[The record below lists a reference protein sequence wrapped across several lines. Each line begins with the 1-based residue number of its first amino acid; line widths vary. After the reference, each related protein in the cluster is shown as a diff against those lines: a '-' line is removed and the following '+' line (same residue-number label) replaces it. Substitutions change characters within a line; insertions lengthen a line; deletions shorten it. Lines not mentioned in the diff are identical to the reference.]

1 MIVTVKAARRA
12 ALELV
17 IGLGLIGASAVA
29 RGDDAQAL
37 DAHRR
42 LWEQAAIDAYVYAYQ
57 KYCECHP
64 ETPPETYVTV
74 RAEKVVD
81 VRHQPF
87 GFDHYVQAEPRN
99 FEWYWTID
107 DLFDLVGNALERGS
121 DVRVEFD
128 SALGFPTHVFID
140 HDADLIGDEV
150 DVRVT
155 KVERLEE

>member
-1 MIVTVKAARRA
+1 MTLKAARRT
-12 ALELV
+12 ALELTV
-17 IGLGLIGASAVA
+17 GLGALIAPLVVH
-29 RGDDAQAL
+29 GDDREAL
-37 DAHRR
+37 DTHRR
-42 LWEQAAIDAYVYAYQ
+42 LWEQASIGAYVYAYQ
-57 KYCECHP
+57 KYCECHR

-74 RAEKVVD
+74 RDAKVVD

-121 DVRVEFD
+121 VVRVAFD
-128 SALGFPTHVFID
+128 AELGFPTQVFID
-140 HDADLIGDEV
+140 HDANLIGDEV

-155 KVERLEE
+155 KLERLEE

>member
-1 MIVTVKAARRA
+1 RVKAVGRT

-17 IGLGLIGASAVA
+17 IRVGALAVLVGAPAARADDASA
-29 RGDDAQAL
+29 L
-37 DAHRR
+37 DEHRR
-42 LWEQAAIDAYVYAYQ
+42 LWQEAAIDAYVYAYN

-74 RAEKVVD
+74 RGNVVVD

-107 DLFDLVGNALERGS
+107 QLFDLVGNALERGS
-121 DVRVEFD
+121 VVRAEYD
-128 SALGFPTHVFID
+128 ASIGFPTHVFID
-140 HDADLIGDEV
+140 HDEDLIGDEV

-155 KVERLEE
+155 KLEPLDE

>member
-1 MIVTVKAARRA
+1 VKAARRA
-12 ALELV
+12 ALEIV
-17 IGLGLIGASAVA
+17 AALGVLIAPFVA
-29 RGDDAQAL
+29 YGDDRDAL
-37 DAHRR
+37 DEHRR
-42 LWEQAAIDAYVYAYQ
+42 LWEQASIDAYVYAYQ

-74 RAEKVVD
+74 RDAKVVD

-121 DVRVEFD
+121 DLRVEFD
-128 SALGFPTHVFID
+128 AALGFPTYVFID
-140 HDADLIGDEV
+140 HDANLIGDEV

-155 KVERLEE
+155 KLERLEE

>member
-1 MIVTVKAARRA
+1 MTVKAARRA
-12 ALELV
+12 ALGLV
-17 IGLGLIGASAVA
+17 VGFGLMTASAVA

-37 DAHRR
+37 ETHRR
-42 LWEQAAIDAYVYAYQ
+42 LWEQAAINAYVYAYQ

-74 RAEKVVD
+74 RGAKVVD
-81 VRHQPF
+81 VRHQPY
-87 GFDHYVQAEPRN
+87 GFDHYVPAEPRN

-107 DLFDLVGNALERGS
+107 DLFDLVGHALERGS
-121 DVRVEFD
+121 VVRVDFD
-128 SALGFPTHVFID
+128 STLGFPTHVFID

-155 KVERLEE
+155 KLERLEE